1 MLFFIDLN
9 KNIEE
14 IEEEINRVSCSP
26 ARAGLLIDKVEEFYN
41 GIHS

>member
-1 MLFFIDLN
+1 MELLHPEIYMLFFIDLN

-26 ARAGLLIDKVEEFYN
+26 AKS
-41 GIHS
+41 GIIK